1 MKCPACSNVLTPR
14 TVEDLVVDACSGGC
28 GGLWF
33 DQYEL
38 RKVDAK
44 MERQGEELLDIKA
57 NPDTVIDRSAPR
69 KCPKCEGM
77 AMIRHFYSAKQEV
90 EVDECPKC
98 GGFWLDQGELRR
110 IRDQYATDEE
120 RKKAAQE
127 YFDDIFGV
135 ELEQMRKK
143 NEEKAR
149 RLAQLFR
156 FISPSYYIPGKQ
168 EWGNF

>member
-1 MKCPACSNVLTPR
+1 
-14 TVEDLVVDACSGGC
+14 
-28 GGLWF
+28 
-33 DQYEL
+33 
-38 RKVDAK
+38 
-44 MERQGEELLDIKA
+44 
-57 NPDTVIDRSAPR
+57 
-69 KCPKCEGM
+69 
-77 AMIRHFYSAKQEV
+77 MIRHFYSAKQEV